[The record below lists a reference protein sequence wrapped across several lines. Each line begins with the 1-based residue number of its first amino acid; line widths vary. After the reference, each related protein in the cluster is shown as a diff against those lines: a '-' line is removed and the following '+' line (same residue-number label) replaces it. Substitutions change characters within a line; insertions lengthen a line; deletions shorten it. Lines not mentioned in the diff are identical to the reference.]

1 MRREKFLSLECVK
14 GCGVEAEMDQIS
26 SFIVLQANSWA
37 VIPESRTVLVESVLV
52 ESSPSTSGSRD
63 FCGTLSFSAA
73 EKGVDAEPAV

>member
-1 MRREKFLSLECVK
+1 
-14 GCGVEAEMDQIS
+14 MDQIS

-37 VIPESRTVLVESVLV
+37 VIPESRTVLVEP
-52 ESSPSTSGSRD
+52 SPSTSGSRD